1 MAGGGGGG
9 GGRSGEVCASQR
21 RRKRERRGEG
31 EEWSGVE
38 RERDGVF
45 ADQSCRFHAIL
56 EKDSRLAL
64 RCVVRIKI
72 LNKCES
78 SFPV

>member
-1 MAGGGGGG
+1 MRVTAQ
-9 GGRSGEVCASQR
+9 E
-21 RRKRERRGEG
+21 RERGEGRG

-38 RERDGVF
+38 RERDGVI